1 MHNSIQV
8 GILGCGN
15 ISAAYMRMAAFFK
28 DYKVVACADLNSAV
42 AKARAAEFELRA
54 LSIEALLADPEID
67 LIVNLTIPAAH
78 FSVSKSILEAGKH
91 VYSEK
96 PYVLSVAE
104 GKELAALAQA
114 KGLRIG
120 SSPDTFLGASHQLA
134 RSLIDSGELG
144 EITSGTAHV
153 MSHGMEDWHPNPDFF
168 YQPGAGPVLDLGP
181 YYMTNLVQL
190 IGPIVSVSAMSSTPQ
205 KVRTIANGDRTGET
219 IPVDTPITVHALL
232 QFKSGAI
239 ISYGTSW
246 DVHSS
251 EHNNMELYGEKGSMY
266 VPDPNFFAGELRTTD
281 AGDAPVTRNWQ
292 HPFNEINDDGQANY
306 RGVGLAEMALAIKEQ
321 RPHRC
326 NNDLALHVI
335 DIMTAILP
343 AAATGSVI
351 KLSTKCE
358 QPAPLSPE
366 QAQALIA

>member
-1 MHNSIQV
+1 MSNPIQV

-15 ISAAYMRMAAFFK
+15 ISAAYMRMASFFK
-28 DYKVVACADLNSAV
+28 DYKVVACADLNSAF
-42 AKARAAEFELRA
+42 AEARASEFSLRA
-54 LSIEALLADPEID
+54 LSIDALLADPEID

-104 GKELAALAQA
+104 GKELAALAQS

-134 RSLIDSGELG
+134 RSLLDSGELG

-153 MSHGMEDWHPNPDFF
+153 MNHGMDHWHPNPDFF

-181 YYMTNLVQL
+181 YYITNLVQL
-190 IGPIVSVSAMSSTPQ
+190 IGPVVSVSAMSSTPQ
-205 KVRTIANGDRTGET
+205 KARTIANGDRTGQT
-219 IPVDTPITVHALL
+219 VPVDTPTTVHALL
-232 QFKSGAI
+232 KFKSGAI

-246 DVHSS
+246 DVLSS

-266 VPDPNFFAGELRTTD
+266 VPDPNFFAGELRT
-281 AGDAPVTRNWQ
+281 GDTTQAPITRAWQ
-292 HPFNEINDDGQANY
+292 HPFNEINDKGHANY
-306 RGVGLAEMALAIKEQ
+306 RGVGLAEMAVAISEE

-326 NNDLALHVI
+326 SNDLALHVV
-335 DIMTAILP
+335 DVMTSILHS
-343 AAATGSVI
+343 AETGLVI
-351 KLSTKCE
+351 ELTTSCE
-358 QPAPLSPE
+358 KPAPLSPE